1 MNLTPKGFFP
11 RAFSLVA
18 GMGLLAA
25 VNTAFAQEEAY
36 PSKPVTVLVGFAAGG
51 TTDVLARIVAK
62 GLGDELGESFVV
74 ENKLGAGSNI
84 ATDQLL
90 RRKADGYSLMM
101 MAVTTTINQ
110 TLYKNARFNIEKDIE
125 PIVLVAKVPNIL
137 VASKNTPY
145 NNLKEFVDYAKAN
158 PGKVNYGS
166 SGAGTSIHLAGE
178 LFKQQAGIDMLHIP
192 FSGSGPSMTALV
204 GGQTDV
210 VFENMPAAVP
220 QIKAGKIKAFAVTTD
235 KRSDAFPDVPT
246 LKESGYPQFNVS
258 SWFGLVAPKGTP
270 KPIIDKINAT
280 VEKILAKPEVIK
292 QLDSLGAI
300 AEKNTPEEF
309 AKFVSDETKTWGE
322 VIRKGNISIE

>member
-25 VNTAFAQEEAY
+25 VSTAFAQEEAY

>member
-1 MNLTPKGFFP
+1 MIFAPTRFFP
-11 RAFSLVA
+11 RAFSIAAAL
-18 GMGLLAA
+18 GILAS

-36 PSKPVTVLVGFAAGG
+36 PSQPVSILVGFAAGG

-90 RRKADGYSLMM
+90 RKKPDGYTLMM

-110 TLYKNARFNIEKDIE
+110 TLYKNARFNIEKDID

-145 NNLKEFVDYAKAN
+145 NNVKEFVDYAKAN

-192 FSGSGPSMTALV
+192 FNGSGPSMTALV

-235 KRSDAFPDVPT
+235 KRSEAFPDVPT

-292 QLDSLGAI
+292 QLESLGAV
-300 AEKNTPEEF
+300 AEKNTPEQF
-309 AKFVSDETKTWGE
+309 SKFVNDETKTWGD

>member
-1 MNLTPKGFFP
+1 M
-11 RAFSLVA
+11 
-18 GMGLLAA
+18 AA
-25 VNTAFAQEEAY
+25 TSATLAQEAAY
-36 PSKPVTVLVGFAAGG
+36 PSKPVTILVGFSAGG

-62 GLGDELGESFVV
+62 GLGDELGQSFVV
-74 ENKLGAGSNI
+74 ENKPGAGSNI

-90 RRKADGYSLMM
+90 RQKADGYTLMM

-145 NNLKEFVDYAKAN
+145 NNVKEFVDYAKAN

-178 LFKQQAGIDMLHIP
+178 LFKQQAGIDMVHIP
-192 FSGSGPSMTALV
+192 FGGSGPSMTALV

-235 KRSDAFPDVPT
+235 KRSEAFPDVPT
-246 LKESGYPQFNVS
+246 LQESGYPNFNVS

-270 KPIIDKINAT
+270 KPVVDKINAT
-280 VEKILAKPEVIK
+280 VEKILEKPEVIE
-292 QLDSLGAI
+292 QLKGLGAT

-309 AKFVSDETKTWGE
+309 STFVSSETKTWGD
-322 VIRKGNISIE
+322 VIRKGNISIN

>member
-1 MNLTPKGFFP
+1 MIFTPTRFFP
-11 RAFSLVA
+11 RAFSIAA
-18 GMGLLAA
+18 GLGILAS

-36 PSKPVTVLVGFAAGG
+36 PSKPVSILVGFAAGG

-62 GLGDELGESFVV
+62 GLGDELGQSFVV

-90 RRKADGYSLMM
+90 RKKPDGYTLMM

-110 TLYKNARFNIEKDIE
+110 TLYKNARFNIEKDID

-145 NNLKEFVDYAKAN
+145 NNVKEFVDYAKAN

-192 FSGSGPSMTALV
+192 FNGSGPSMTALV

-235 KRSDAFPDVPT
+235 KRSEAFPDVPT

-292 QLDSLGAI
+292 QLEGLGAE
-300 AEKNTPEEF
+300 AEKNTPEQF
-309 AKFVSDETKTWGE
+309 SKFVNDETKTWGD

>member
-1 MNLTPKGFFP
+1 MNLNLKALFP
-11 RAFSLVA
+11 RTVSFAA
-18 GMGLLAA
+18 GLGLLAA
-25 VNTAFAQEEAY
+25 VNAVSAQEEAY
-36 PSKPVTVLVGFAAGG
+36 PSQPVSVLVGFAAGG

-62 GLGDELGESFVV
+62 GLGDELGQSFVV

-90 RRKADGYSLMM
+90 RKKPDGYTLMM

-145 NNLKEFVDYAKAN
+145 NNVKEFVDYAKAN
-158 PGKVNYGS
+158 PGKINYGS

-178 LFKQQAGIDMLHIP
+178 LFKQQADIDMLHIP

-220 QIKAGKIKAFAVTTD
+220 QIKAGNIKAFAVTTD
-235 KRSDAFPDVPT
+235 KRSEAFPDVPT

-280 VEKILAKPEVIK
+280 VEKILARPEVIK
-292 QLDSLGAI
+292 QLESLGAT

-309 AKFVSDETKTWGE
+309 AKFVADETQTWGD
-322 VIRKGNISIE
+322 VIRKGNISIQ

>member
-1 MNLTPKGFFP
+1 MNLTQNGFFP
-11 RAFSLVA
+11 RTFSIVA
-18 GMGLLAA
+18 GLGMLAA
-25 VNTAFAQEEAY
+25 VNTAFAQQEAY

-90 RRKADGYSLMM
+90 RRKADGYTLMM

-110 TLYKNARFNIEKDIE
+110 TLYKNAKFNIEKDIE

-145 NNLKEFVDYAKAN
+145 NDLKAFVDYAKAN

-235 KRSDAFPDVPT
+235 KRSPAFPDVPT
-246 LKESGYPQFNVS
+246 LKESGYPNFNVS

-292 QLDSLGAI
+292 QLEGLGAT

-309 AKFVSDETKTWGE
+309 AKFVSDETKTWSE

>member
-1 MNLTPKGFFP
+1 MNLISRGFFP
-11 RAFSLVA
+11 RAFSIVA
-18 GMGLLAA
+18 GLGMLAA
-25 VNTAFAQEEAY
+25 VSSVSAQEEAY

-62 GLGDELGESFVV
+62 GLGDELNESFVV

-90 RRKADGYSLMM
+90 RRKPDGYTLMM

-110 TLYKNARFNIEKDIE
+110 TLYKNARFNIEKDID

-137 VASKNTPY
+137 VASSKTPY
-145 NNLKEFVDYAKAN
+145 NNVKEFVDYAKAN

-178 LFKQQAGIDMLHIP
+178 LFKQQADIDMLHIP

-246 LKESGYPQFNVS
+246 LQESGYPQFNVS

-280 VEKILAKPEVIK
+280 VEKILAKPEVIE
-292 QLDSLGAI
+292 QLASLGAT

-309 AKFVSDETKTWGE
+309 SKFVADETHTWGE
-322 VIRKGNISIE
+322 VIRKGNISID

>member
-1 MNLTPKGFFP
+1 MNLTPKRIFP
-11 RAFSLVA
+11 RAFSIVA
-18 GMGLLAA
+18 GLGLMA
-25 VNTAFAQEEAY
+25 TASLTLAQEEVY
-36 PSKPVTVLVGFAAGG
+36 PSKPVTVLVGFSAGG
-51 TTDVLARIVAK
+51 TTDVLARIIAK
-62 GLGDELGESFVV
+62 GLGDELKESFVV
-74 ENKLGAGSNI
+74 ENKPGAGSNI

-90 RRKADGYSLMM
+90 RQKPDGYTLMM

-145 NNLKEFVDYAKAN
+145 NSVKEFVDYAKAN

-178 LFKQQAGIDMLHIP
+178 LFKQQADIDMLHIP
-192 FSGSGPSMTALV
+192 YAGSGPSMTALV
-204 GGQTDV
+204 GGQTDI

-235 KRSDAFPDVPT
+235 KRSAAFPDIPT
-246 LKESGYPQFNVS
+246 LQESGFPDFNVS

-270 KPIIDKINAT
+270 KPIVDKINAT
-280 VEKILAKPEVIK
+280 VEKILTKPEVIK
-292 QLDSLGAI
+292 QLEGLGAT

-309 AKFVSDETKTWGE
+309 AKFVSDETKTWGD
-322 VIRKGNISIE
+322 VIRKGNISID

>member
-11 RAFSLVA
+11 RAFSIAA
-18 GMGLLAA
+18 GLGLLAA
-25 VNTAFAQEEAY
+25 ANTAFAQEEAY

-280 VEKILAKPEVIK
+280 VEKILAKPEVIA

>member
-11 RAFSLVA
+11 RAFSIAA
-18 GMGLLAA
+18 GLGLLAA
-25 VNTAFAQEEAY
+25 VNTAFAQEQAY

-62 GLGDELGESFVV
+62 GLGEELGESFVV

-90 RRKADGYSLMM
+90 RRKPDGYSLMM

-145 NNLKEFVDYAKAN
+145 NNLKEFVEYAKAN

-235 KRSDAFPDVPT
+235 KRSEAFPDVPT

-292 QLDSLGAI
+292 QLEGLGAI
-300 AEKNTPEEF
+300 AEKNTPAEF

>member
-11 RAFSLVA
+11 RAFSIAA
-18 GMGLLAA
+18 GLGLLAA

-62 GLGDELGESFVV
+62 GLGEELGESFVV

-90 RRKADGYSLMM
+90 RRKPDGYSLMM

-145 NNLKEFVDYAKAN
+145 NNLKEFVEYAKAN

-235 KRSDAFPDVPT
+235 KRSEAFPDVPT

-292 QLDSLGAI
+292 QLEGLGAT
-300 AEKNTPEEF
+300 AEKNTPAEF

>member
-11 RAFSLVA
+11 RAFSIAA

-110 TLYKNARFNIEKDIE
+110 TLYKNARFNIEKDID

-280 VEKILAKPEVIK
+280 VEKILAKPDVIK

>member
-11 RAFSLVA
+11 RAFSIAA
-18 GMGLLAA
+18 GLGLLAA

-62 GLGDELGESFVV
+62 GLGEELGESFVV

-90 RRKADGYSLMM
+90 RRKPDGYSLMM

-178 LFKQQAGIDMLHIP
+178 LFKQQADIDMLHIP

-220 QIKAGKIKAFAVTTD
+220 QIKAGKIKPFAVTTD
-235 KRSDAFPDVPT
+235 KRSEAFPDVPT

-292 QLDSLGAI
+292 QLEGLGAT

>member
-11 RAFSLVA
+11 RAFSIAA
-18 GMGLLAA
+18 GLGLLAA

-62 GLGDELGESFVV
+62 GLGEELGESFVV

-90 RRKADGYSLMM
+90 RRKPDGYSLMM

-145 NNLKEFVDYAKAN
+145 NNLKEFVEYAKAN

-235 KRSDAFPDVPT
+235 KRSEAFPDVPT

-292 QLDSLGAI
+292 QLEGLGAT
-300 AEKNTPEEF
+300 AEKNAPAEF